1 MFDHVDGAVQ
11 VILFCVVLYLQLT
24 KTDVLLR
31 VIGIISIS
39 NVINFNLET
48 FVYNHAKLIEANLS
62 CS

>member
-39 NVINFNLET
+39 NVISFNLET
-48 FVYNHAKLIEANLS
+48 FVYNQAKLIEANLS

>member
-1 MFDHVDGAVQ
+1 MFDGAVQ

-39 NVINFNLET
+39 NVISFNLET
-48 FVYNHAKLIEANLS
+48 FVYNNAKLIEANFS